1 MPCSLTVLFPGRL
14 WLSTTELCRPKP
26 DYYNLPVMEMYRAA
40 KKLSSTHHTESHCLK
55 WNTCVD
61 SLRLHLLTKF
71 EGPFFHMWQW
81 QHMSEARLL
90 IPAICNPRL
99 GRCQQNT
106 EQTSPIKWKCLI
118 REGDEVEIDD
128 WVVMSHPHLS
138 ANLAPLAT
146 SQGFLLRWLHWWTG
160 SKLF

>member
-1 MPCSLTVLFPGRL
+1 MPYSLTVLFPGRL
-14 WLSTTELCRPKP
+14 WLSTTELSRLKP
-26 DYYNLPVMEMYRAA
+26 DYYNLPVKEMYRAA
-40 KKLSSTHHTESHCLK
+40 KIVKHTSHWEPLPEMKHMCWLPPVTLAHKVWSTFFPHVTV
-55 WNTCVD
+55 T
-61 SLRLHLLTKF
+61 TKC
-71 EGPFFHMWQW
+71 
-81 QHMSEARLL
+81 EARLL